1 MIKMPRK
8 RQLAIVSPYPANDRY
23 LDGWMSRIKTI
34 DGVFEEHPRT
44 YVDFQEW
51 YPENDE
57 PEVVYSD
64 ELVNAYRVNP
74 RSAKHSA
81 FVADIF
87 DKAAFVYIHTLHQC
101 EYMLA
106 HFNPAKMFVDIHGV
120 VPEEE
125 LMLGSPERSR
135 IFAEVEREII
145 GKLKHAS
152 VVTLAMRDHY
162 LAKYAEAADINFIH
176 VPVFDFSALGRSG
189 ELVADS
195 RQLRRRASGMS
206 AVYAGG
212 AQIWQ
217 RVDDM
222 LDIMAKAK
230 WSCGYEIYSHDID
243 AFTHKL
249 ESRKLPLSTFKG
261 YASKE
266 KLEQV
271 YRYSNFGF
279 VLREACTVNRVAS
292 PTKLCDYFVHG
303 VLPIVDFHL
312 IGDFDAYGYAYVR
325 YEDFR
330 EGYVPD
336 LQTQDWMVDRNL
348 GCLETMY
355 SDFKKGITAVKDLVE
370 SV

>member
-1 MIKMPRK
+1 MSRK

-34 DGVFEEHPRT
+34 DGIFEEHPRT

-51 YPENDE
+51 YPADQE
-57 PEVVYSD
+57 PEVVHAD
-64 ELVNAYRVNP
+64 ELIKAYRVNP
-74 RSAKHSA
+74 RSQKHKA

-87 DKAAFVYIHTLHQC
+87 GRAAFVYIHTLHQC
-101 EYMLA
+101 EYMLP
-106 HFNPAKMFVDIHGV
+106 HFEPSKMFVDIHGV

-125 LMLGSPERSR
+125 LMLGSPERSK
-135 IFAEVEREII
+135 IFAEVERQII
-145 GKLKHAS
+145 GKLKFAS

-162 LAKYAEAADINFIH
+162 LAKYSEAAEVNFIH
-176 VPVFDFSALGRSG
+176 VPVFDFSALGRSR
-189 ELVADS
+189 ELVAES
-195 RQLRRRASGMS
+195 RSIRRKAERAT

-222 LDIMAKAK
+222 LDVMACAD
-230 WSCGYEIYSHDID
+230 WPCNYEIYSHDID
-243 AFTHKL
+243 AFASKL
-249 ESRKLPLSTFKG
+249 EERHLRADIFKG

-271 YRYSNFGF
+271 YKYSNFGF
-279 VLREACTVNRVAS
+279 ALREACTVNRVAS
-292 PTKLCDYFVHG
+292 PTKLCDYFAHG

-325 YEDFR
+325 YEDFKS
-330 EGYVPD
+330 GYVPD
-336 LQTQDWMVDRNL
+336 LRTQDWMIDNNL
-348 GCLETMY
+348 GCLEKMY
-355 SDFKKGITAVKDLVE
+355 SDFKKGITAVRDLVE

>member
-1 MIKMPRK
+1 MSRK

-34 DGVFEEHPRT
+34 DGIFEQHPRT

-51 YPENDE
+51 YPADQE
-57 PEVVYSD
+57 PEIVHSD
-64 ELVNAYRVNP
+64 ELIKAYRVNP
-74 RSAKHSA
+74 GSDSHKA
-81 FVADIF
+81 FVARIF
-87 DKAAFVYIHTLHQC
+87 DEAAFVYIHTLHQC
-101 EYMLA
+101 EYMLP
-106 HFNPAKMFVDIHGV
+106 HFDASKMFVDIHGV

-135 IFAEVEREII
+135 IFAEVERQII
-145 GKLKHAS
+145 GKLKYAS
-152 VVTLAMRDHY
+152 VVTQAMREHY
-162 LAKYAEAADINFIH
+162 LAKYAEASDINFIH

-189 ELVADS
+189 ELVTES
-195 RQLRRRASGMS
+195 RQIRRAAERFS

-222 LDIMAKAK
+222 LDIMAGVQ
-230 WSCGYEIYSHDID
+230 WSCDFEIYSHDID
-243 AFTHKL
+243 AFTQKL
-249 ESRKLPLSTFKG
+249 QSRRLPSSLFKG

-271 YRYSNFGF
+271 YKYSNFGF
-279 VLREACTVNRVAS
+279 ALREECTVNRVAS
-292 PTKLCDYFVHG
+292 PTKFCDYFAHG
-303 VLPIVDFHL
+303 VLPVVDFHL

-325 YEDFR
+325 YEDFLS
-330 EGYVPD
+330 GFVPD
-336 LQTQDWMVDRNL
+336 MQTQDWMIENNL
-348 GCLETMY
+348 GCLEKMY
-355 SDFKKGITAVKDLVE
+355 ADFKKGITAVKDLVE